1 MYIHIETHC
10 KRYHRMGDREPER
23 KVTDI
28 FAEQALLPDGWHN
41 NVRITLAKGCIANVE
56 PESTALA
63 GDERHSILLPGM
75 PNLHSH
81 AFQRGMAGLA
91 ELRGPS
97 ADSFWSWREV
107 MYRFALSMTPDQ
119 VEAVAAQLYVE
130 MLEAGFSRVGEF
142 HYLHHDR
149 DGKPYANLAEMAER
163 IAAAAGETG
172 IGLTLLPVFY
182 AHSSFGGAAPNEG
195 QRRFINDVNR
205 FSRLVEKSRE
215 CVGTL
220 NQAVVGVAPHS
231 LRAATP
237 EELTAVAAMAAD
249 GPIHIH
255 IAEQVK
261 EVEDCLAWSG
271 ARPVEFLLGHAKVD
285 QRWCLIHATHM
296 TDAETVGMAKSR
308 AIAGLCPIT
317 EANLG
322 DGTFA
327 APLFTEH
334 GGRFGIGSDSNVLVG
349 LPDELR
355 QLEYSQRLAHRA
367 RNVLAVAGGSTG
379 RALFDAARG
388 GGSAALGAGASEI
401 SAGASADLVSLDAN
415 APSLA
420 GKTGDA
426 ILDAWIFANG
436 SKVDCVWVH
445 GKKQVSGGRHAGRE
459 AIAERFR
466 NVMTA
471 LSA

>member
-1 MYIHIETHC
+1 MAA
-10 KRYHRMGDREPER
+10 
-23 KVTDI
+23 I
-28 FAEQALLPDGWHN
+28 FAEQALLPDGWHSN
-41 NVRITLAKGCIANVE
+41 ARIVVSDGRITTIE
-56 PESTALA
+56 PNASSQP
-63 GDERHSILLPGM
+63 GDERHAILLPGM

-149 DGKPYANLAEMAER
+149 DGQPYANIAEMAEP
-163 IAAAAGETG
+163 ITAAAADTG

-205 FSRLVEKSRE
+205 FSRLVEKCRE
-215 CVGTL
+215 SVRTL
-220 NQAVVGVAPHS
+220 NQSVVGVAPHS
-231 LRAATP
+231 LRAVTP
-237 EELTAVAAMAAD
+237 DELEDIAAMVPG

-271 ARPVEFLLGHAKVD
+271 ARPVEWLLANAKVD
-285 QRWCLIHATHM
+285 SRWCLIHATHM
-296 TDAETVGMAKSR
+296 TETETAAMAKSG

-327 APLFTEH
+327 APLFKQH
-334 GGRFGIGSDSNVLVG
+334 GGRFGIGSDSNVLIG

-379 RALFDAARG
+379 RALFDAALD
-388 GGSAALGAGASEI
+388 GGSAALGAGPSRIA
-401 SAGASADLVSLDAN
+401 AGASADFVSLDGSH
-415 APSLA
+415 PSLA
-420 GKTGDA
+420 GRTGDA
-426 ILDAWIFANG
+426 VLDAWIFANG
-436 SKVDCVWVH
+436 TKVDCVWVH
-445 GKKQVSGGRHAGRE
+445 GKKLVSGGRHARRDT
-459 AIAERFR
+459 IAERFR
-466 NVMTA
+466 QVMTELA
-471 LSA
+471 G

>member
-1 MYIHIETHC
+1 MTA
-10 KRYHRMGDREPER
+10 
-23 KVTDI
+23 I
-28 FAEQALLPDGWHN
+28 FAEQALLPGGWQG
-41 NVRITLAKGCIANVE
+41 NVRIAFEGGRISTVE
-56 PESTALA
+56 TGASAWA
-63 GDERHSILLPGM
+63 GDERHAILLPGM
-75 PNLHSH
+75 ANLHSH

-149 DGKPYANLAEMAER
+149 DGKPYANIAEMAER
-163 IAAAAGETG
+163 IAAAAADTG

-182 AHSSFGGAAPNEG
+182 AHSAFGGAAPNEG
-195 QRRFINDVNR
+195 QRRFINDVDR
-205 FSRLVEKSRE
+205 FGRLLEKARE
-215 CVGTL
+215 GVRSL
-220 NQAVVGVAPHS
+220 EQAVVGVAPHS

-237 EELTAVAAMAAD
+237 DELNAVATMAPD

-255 IAEQVK
+255 VAEQIK
-261 EVEDCLAWSG
+261 EVEDCVSWSG
-271 ARPVEFLLGHAKVD
+271 KRPVEFLLASAEVD
-285 QRWCLIHATHM
+285 ERWCLIHATHM
-296 TDAETVGMAKSR
+296 TEAETLALARTG

-327 APLFTEH
+327 APLFIEH
-334 GGRFGIGSDSNVLVG
+334 GGRFGVGSDSNVLIG

-367 RNVLAVAGGSTG
+367 RNVLARAGGSTG
-379 RALFDAARG
+379 RALFDASLD
-388 GGSAALGAGASEI
+388 GGSQALGAAPAQI
-401 SAGASADLVSLDAN
+401 AAGCPADLVSLDQSH
-415 APSLA
+415 PSLA

-426 ILDAWIFANG
+426 ILDAWVFANG

-445 GKKQVSGGRHAGRE
+445 GRKQVNGGRHAKRD
-459 AIAERFR
+459 AIAARFR
-466 NVMTA
+466 DVMTA
-471 LSA
+471 LSKG

>member
-1 MYIHIETHC
+1 MT
-10 KRYHRMGDREPER
+10 
-23 KVTDI
+23 TI
-28 FAEQALLPDGWHN
+28 FAEQALLPEGWQG
-41 NVRITLAKGCIANVE
+41 NVRIVLDGGRIVAVE
-56 PESTALA
+56 AGTSPQA
-63 GDERHSILLPGM
+63 GDERHAIVLAGM

-149 DGKPYANLAEMAER
+149 DGKPYANIAEMAER
-163 IAAAAGETG
+163 IAAAASETG

-182 AHSSFGGAAPNEG
+182 AHSAFGGAAPNEG
-195 QRRFINDVNR
+195 QRRFINDVER
-205 FSRLVEKSRE
+205 FGRLLEKSRE
-215 CVGTL
+215 AVRSL
-220 NQAVVGVAPHS
+220 QQAVVGVAPHS

-237 EELTAVAAMAAD
+237 DEINAVAALSPD

-255 IAEQVK
+255 VAEQVK
-261 EVEDCLAWSG
+261 EVEDCIAWSG
-271 ARPVEFLLGHAKVD
+271 ARPVEFLLANARLD
-285 QRWCLIHATHM
+285 RRWCLIHATHM
-296 TDAETVGMAKSR
+296 TEAETIAMARSG

-327 APLFTEH
+327 APLFIEH
-334 GGRFGIGSDSNVLVG
+334 GGRFGIGSDSNVLIG

-355 QLEYSQRLAHRA
+355 QLEYSQRLVHRA
-367 RNVLAVAGGSTG
+367 RNVLARAGGSTG
-379 RALFDAARG
+379 RALFDAALD
-388 GGSAALGAGASEI
+388 GGSQALGAEPSRIA
-401 SAGASADLVSLDAN
+401 AGAPADLVSLDAGH
-415 APSLA
+415 PSLA
-420 GKTGDA
+420 GKAGDA

-445 GKKQVSGGRHAGRE
+445 GQKQVSGGRHAKRE
-459 AIAERFR
+459 AVAGRFR
-466 NVMTA
+466 EVMTA
-471 LSA
+471 LSQG